1 MMYEQN
7 FRLFQ
12 IVLRQDPVQVGT
24 FFKAPATAITDTYHN
39 YEERQWQALKYFR
52 DNFKNVST
60 SVLTLL
66 EQVIDPT

>member
-1 MMYEQN
+1 MAEQA
-7 FRLFQ
+7 FRLLNT
-12 IVLRQDPVQVGT
+12 VLWQDPVDVGT
-24 FFKAPATAITDTYHN
+24 FFELPATAITDTYHN